1 MTKCFSSFHKV
12 FLSLVLILAS
22 LSPAQAQW
30 RNFFHFAKSDSYGSN
45 IQGTH
50 FGHGL
55 EAIDEQGKRFRFEDF
70 KGKISL
76 VYFGFT
82 LCPDVCP
89 TTLVHLSQLKAS
101 LNPDEAEQLQ
111 VYLITVDPERDTPER
126 LKEYLAYFDPSFKGL
141 VGSPEQLAHMA
152 KSFNVFYNKVPTSAG
167 QYTMEHSAFV
177 FVLDQNA
184 ESVLLFR
191 EGMSAEEMLSDIR
204 KILAPK

>member
-1 MTKCFSSFHKV
+1 
-12 FLSLVLILAS
+12 
-22 LSPAQAQW
+22 
-30 RNFFHFAKSDSYGSN
+30 
-45 IQGTH
+45 
-50 FGHGL
+50 
-55 EAIDEQGKRFRFEDF
+55 
-70 KGKISL
+70 
-76 VYFGFT
+76 
-82 LCPDVCP
+82 
-89 TTLVHLSQLKAS
+89 VHLSQLKAS

>member
-1 MTKCFSSFHKV
+1 MTKSFSFFPKV
-12 FLSLVLILAS
+12 FLSLVLIL
-22 LSPAQAQW
+22 LSVTPAQGQW
-30 RNFFHFAKSDSYGSN
+30 RNFFHFASNDFYGSN

-50 FGHGL
+50 FGQGL
-55 EAIDEQGKRFRFEDF
+55 EAIDEQGKGFRFEDF

-89 TTLVHLSQLKAS
+89 TTLVHLSHLKAS
-101 LNPDEAEQLQ
+101 LRPDEAEQLQ
-111 VYLITVDPERDTPER
+111 VYLITVDLERDTPER

-141 VGSPEQLAHMA
+141 IGNPEQLAHMA
-152 KSFNVFYNKVPTSAG
+152 KSFNVFYNKVPTGVG

>member
-1 MTKCFSSFHKV
+1 MTKCFSSFQKV
-12 FLSLVLILAS
+12 FLSLVLILAN

-30 RNFFHFAKSDSYGSN
+30 RNFFHFANSDFYGSN

-50 FGHGL
+50 FGQGL
-55 EAIDEQGKRFRFEDF
+55 EATDEQGKSFRFEDF

-89 TTLVHLSQLKAS
+89 TTLVHLSHLKTN

-126 LKEYLAYFDPSFKGL
+126 LKEYLAYFDPNFKGL
-141 VGSPEQLAHMA
+141 VGNPEQLAHMA
-152 KSFNVFYNKVPTSAG
+152 KSCNVFYNKVPTSAG

-177 FVLDQNA
+177 FVLDKNA